1 MTTDTE
7 KPRKFK
13 LPPSLQSAW
22 VVEYASL
29 DDLEILAPMTGAG
42 GEWARKLLQRD
53 RVERLDD
60 ALGDSLTLPKACVC
74 ADEKNDH
81 DVIVGLVRAD
91 GALIAGAMTDDVLDI
106 SADDVAFTLRAFAEG
121 SSGVVLRAEM
131 PIAFLTT
138 VEGGLVAAAPAGGHV
153 VAVVDELD
161 KTAVLDLLMV
171 TPGPHVYRRHD
182 GQWQEDKGWVTI
194 LRQINPPPIVT
205 VTGAIAPS
213 VIAQVDEATAGEP
226 FEVTPIR
233 GGGDGEVIDDFLI
246 DVMAAGDAAALEL
259 LPIIAAQGKLKSAAY
274 DVAGVMPAQLQRFW
288 LYGGGAAK
296 IRWGTPGA
304 WRRCHRHLSKYMG
317 PFKAKGACTNLGKKL
332 GGRGVAWD
340 VGRRR

>member
-1 MTTDTE
+1 MTTEVE

-29 DDLEILAPMTGAG
+29 DDLELLAPMVGASG
-42 GEWARKLLQRD
+42 TWARKLLRRERD
-53 RVERLDD
+53 ERLDE
-60 ALGDSLTLPKACVC
+60 ALGDSDVLPKACVC
-74 ADEKNDH
+74 SDDLNDQ
-81 DVIVGLVRAD
+81 DIVVGLVHGDTLLA
-91 GALIAGAMTDDVLDI
+91 GALTEDLVDI
-106 SADDVAFTLRAFAEG
+106 SAEDVAFTLRAFAEG

-131 PIAFLTT
+131 PVAFLHA
-138 VEGGLVAAAPAGGHV
+138 VEGGVVAAAPPDGHV
-153 VAVVDELD
+153 IAVVDELD

-182 GQWQEDKGWVTI
+182 GDWHEDKGWVTI
-194 LRQINPPPIVT
+194 LRQINPPPVVT
-205 VTGAIAPS
+205 VTGSLVPS

-226 FEVTPIR
+226 WEETPLR
-233 GGGDGEVIDDFLI
+233 GSGDVEDFLLDI
-246 DVMAAGDAAALEL
+246 VARGDAAAIQM
-259 LPIIAAQGKLKSAAY
+259 LPILAAQGKLKSTAY
-274 DVAGVMPAQLQRFW
+274 DVTGVMPAQLQRYW

-317 PFKAKGACTNLGKKL
+317 PFKAKGACTNLGQKL

-340 VGRRR
+340 VTRRGRGRG